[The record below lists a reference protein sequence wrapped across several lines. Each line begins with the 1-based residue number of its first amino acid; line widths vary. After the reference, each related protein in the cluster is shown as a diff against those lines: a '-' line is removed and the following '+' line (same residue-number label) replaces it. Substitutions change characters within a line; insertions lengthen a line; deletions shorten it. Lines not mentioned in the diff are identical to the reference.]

1 MDGRQDEEAQGTG
14 PRTQVTF
21 FRNYNRTLGAAYALL
36 LVGLAGFF
44 SWQLS
49 EAFDDELV
57 FVRGQLER
65 HSQFLEFVLRS
76 SGDEIERLRLVAAA
90 ERESGRACREGRQ
103 EALHSDLRSEARAQ
117 SGDTTRAAPR
127 LGPGAQLPAE
137 SVGFHRDQTRA
148 PDSGGNLIGAGPLV
162 GRSQDFYC
170 DLGSALAVGGQF
182 QGLSFHLP
190 HAARVRFIATERFHL
205 VYPWQSSERIPF
217 STDLYRDPVWT
228 LAQPQANPDRRKFWA
243 PPFFGGPEVGLLA
256 PVAAP
261 VISGDRFLG
270 VVAID
275 MSLDYLNRVNGY
287 FGYPLGTVAVVDDR
301 GHVMAHPGV
310 YADPLAVRSP
320 AGLEQAVPAQ
330 LLPTVSALA
339 ALPAGEPVFRAGWIL
354 VQRPFV
360 SAPWYLVY
368 AVPQR
373 AIWQKLLLERAP
385 GMAAALLALAL
396 IMAISYALTRRE
408 FVGPAA
414 RLVEYVAAASTL
426 RGSALP
432 KVPVAWLPW
441 FEAVGRAF
449 GESLQLGSLR
459 KELDIAARLQQAILP
474 RQWPQDTRYSLWGA
488 MQPAK
493 DIGGDF
499 YDHFPLGD
507 GRRGLVVADV
517 SGKGVSAGLFG
528 MVSKTQLRSLAT
540 HRLLGPATTLSE
552 VNEALCVDNDAAM
565 FVTAFYA
572 QYDPVDGTLSY
583 TNAGHP
589 PPLLVRKDGAQSWL
603 GRADGPALGVV
614 EGARYGERSVT
625 LEPGDMLVIFTDGV
639 SEAMDLAGREFGL
652 PQVGTRFEHS
662 ETNSAREA
670 VEHLQAAV
678 AAFSAGAEQADDI
691 TCAVLFC
698 HGLGLGLDEEVA

>member
-1 MDGRQDEEAQGTG
+1 MDGRQDGEARGGG
-14 PRTQVTF
+14 PRNQVTF
-21 FRNYNRTLGAAYALL
+21 FRNYNRTLGAAYGMLL
-36 LVGLAGFF
+36 LGLTGFF
-44 SWQLS
+44 GWQLS
-49 EAFDDELV
+49 EAFDDELA
-57 FVRGQLER
+57 FVRGQIER
-65 HSQFLEFVLRS
+65 HAQFLEFVLRS

-103 EALHSDLRSEARAQ
+103 EALHGQLRAEARSSDSPDPSASVYGGPSVQ
-117 SGDTTRAAPR
+117 APAA
-127 LGPGAQLPAE
+127 A
-137 SVGFHRDQTRA
+137 VGFHRDLTRT
-148 PDSGGNLIGAGPLV
+148 PDAGGNLVGLGPLT
-162 GRSQDFYC
+162 GRSDDFYC
-170 DLGSALAVGGQF
+170 DLGSALAIGGQL

-190 HAARVRFIATERFHL
+190 HAARVRFLAAERFEL
-205 VYPWQSSERIPF
+205 VYPWQSSDRIPF
-217 STDLYRDPVWT
+217 SAEVYRDPVWT
-228 LAQPQANPDRRKFWA
+228 QAQPQANPDRRKFWA
-243 PPFFGGPEVGLLA
+243 PPFFGGPEAGLLA

-261 VISGDRFLG
+261 VATGERFLG

-320 AGLEQAVPAQ
+320 AGLEQAVRPE
-330 LLPTVSALA
+330 LLPTVA
-339 ALPAGEPVFRAGWIL
+339 AVASLPSGEPVFRAGWIL
-354 VQRPFV
+354 IQRPFV

-368 AVPQR
+368 AVPQSAVWR
-373 AIWQKLLLERAP
+373 KLVLERVP
-385 GMAAALLALAL
+385 GMAAALLALVL

-426 RGSALP
+426 RATTLP
-432 KVPVAWLPW
+432 KVPQAWRPW
-441 FEAVGRAF
+441 FDAVGRAF

-474 RQWPQDTRYSLWGA
+474 RQWPQDTRFSLWGA

-540 HRLLGPATTLSE
+540 HRLLGPATTLAE

-583 TNAGHP
+583 SNAGHP
-589 PPLLVRKDGAQSWL
+589 PPLLVRKDGAQTWL
-603 GRADGPALGVV
+603 GRSDGPALGVV
-614 EGARYGERSVT
+614 EGAHYGERSVH
-625 LEPGDMLVIFTDGV
+625 LAPGDMIVIFTDGV
-639 SEAMDLAGREFGL
+639 SEAMDREGREFGL
-652 PQVGTRFEHS
+652 PQVGNRFEQS
-662 ETNSAREA
+662 EVSSAREA

-678 AAFSAGAEQADDI
+678 AAFSDGAEQADDI
-691 TCAVLFC
+691 TCVVLFC
-698 HGLGLGLDEEVA
+698 HGLGLDEEMA